1 MTHGDADDDA
11 RVPRPRSGGLA
22 DAVPI
27 TSRGA
32 SRSRSGGTA
41 VLDGLAPPWLRM
53 PTAGSARPSSHPQ
66 VRPVTLLASR
76 RAAAVTAAVTAPEP
90 APVPLGARPRI
101 VEEPSILGLSRRT
114 RSRIGSRLFTLFFVA
129 VFTLIAVQMVVEILS
144 G

>member
-1 MTHGDADDDA
+1 MTDGDADDDA
-11 RVPRPRSGGLA
+11 RVPQPRPEGLA
-22 DAVPI
+22 EAVPI

-32 SRSRSGGTA
+32 TRSRSGGTA

-53 PTAGSARPSSHPQ
+53 PAAGSERLSSHPQ

-76 RAAAVTAAVTAPEP
+76 RSALVTAAEP
-90 APVPLGARPRI
+90 PLGARPRI

-129 VFTLIAVQMVVEILS
+129 VFTLIAVQMMVEILS